1 MNPLAKGGWQVAYG
15 LYERF
20 AHMVDTEELRF
31 IAPNECI
38 TRDDAELAAGKP
50 PKAVVLDANKTG
62 LTLRDEE
69 ALTQIALTQRHRIC
83 PCLRWAA
90 QTHNTQPANNGLYA
104 SSAHVGSRAL
114 LIGRAPSATFQES
127 TPGLV
132 TRCVIL
138 AS

>member
-1 MNPLAKGGWQVAYG
+1 
-15 LYERF
+15 
-20 AHMVDTEELRF
+20 MVDTEELRF

-38 TRDDAELAAGKP
+38 TRDDAELAGGKP

-62 LTLRDEE
+62 LTLRDQE

-90 QTHNTQPANNGLYA
+90 QTHNTQPVASQMATFNKMHHVFANNKLYA

-114 LIGRAPSATFQES
+114 LIGRAPSTTFQES